1 MRKSTFEEEIANN
14 GFLLYRNVGDSML
27 PLIRQ
32 GRDLLLIT
40 SKPEGRLNKY
50 DVPLTVGTADN
61 MCSIVF

>member
-1 MRKSTFEEEIANN
+1 
-14 GFLLYRNVGDSML
+14 ML

-40 SKPEGRLNKY
+40 RKPEGRLNKY